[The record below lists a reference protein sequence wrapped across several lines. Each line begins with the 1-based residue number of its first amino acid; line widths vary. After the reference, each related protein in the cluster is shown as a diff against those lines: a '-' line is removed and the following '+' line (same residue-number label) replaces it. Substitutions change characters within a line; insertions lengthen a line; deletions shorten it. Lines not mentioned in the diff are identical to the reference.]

1 MAAFAPADPSDREAF
16 DERWRRIRESDDST
30 ALVIEVDGKVV
41 GSISSWTNEGER
53 EVTYWIGR
61 EHWGRGIATRA
72 LAEFLADVERT
83 RPIQASTADDN
94 VGSQRVLEKCGST
107 ALEYAAPSRPAEE
120 RSSTKSSSVSTPEG
134 RALVSQGLSTPSSP
148 GCSGGSRRT
157 VGDGA
162 AAVPEHRIP
171 SRLAR
176 WDAGVQLTVQVTP
189 PASEFHWSV

>member
-1 MAAFAPADPSDREAF
+1 MALLREVRDTDLDVLFSHWTDPEANRVAAFAPADPSDREAF

-94 VGSQRVLEKCGST
+94 VGSQRVLEKCGFH
-107 ALEYAAPSRPAEE
+107 RVGV
-120 RSSTKSSSVSTPEG
+120 R
-134 RALVSQGLSTPSSP
+134 RAFATSQGEELDE
-148 GCSGGSRRT
+148 
-157 VGDGA
+157 VFF
-162 AAVPEHRIP
+162 
-171 SRLAR
+171 RL
-176 WDAGVQLTVQVTP
+176 DA
-189 PASEFHWSV
+189 

>member
-1 MAAFAPADPSDREAF
+1 MALLREVRDTDLDVLFSHWTDPEANRVAAFAPADPSDREAF

-94 VGSQRVLEKCGST
+94 VGSQRVLEKCGFHRVGVRRAFAT
-107 ALEYAAPSRPAEE
+107 SRGEE
-120 RSSTKSSSVSTPEG
+120 LDEVFF
-134 RALVSQGLSTPSSP
+134 
-148 GCSGGSRRT
+148 
-157 VGDGA
+157 
-162 AAVPEHRIP
+162 
-171 SRLAR
+171 RL
-176 WDAGVQLTVQVTP
+176 DA
-189 PASEFHWSV
+189 

>member
-1 MAAFAPADPSDREAF
+1 VALLREVRDTDLDVLFSHWTDPEANRVAAFAPADPSDREAF

-94 VGSQRVLEKCGST
+94 VGSQRVLEKCGFHRVGVRRAFAT
-107 ALEYAAPSRPAEE
+107 SRGEE
-120 RSSTKSSSVSTPEG
+120 LDEVFF
-134 RALVSQGLSTPSSP
+134 
-148 GCSGGSRRT
+148 
-157 VGDGA
+157 
-162 AAVPEHRIP
+162 
-171 SRLAR
+171 RL
-176 WDAGVQLTVQVTP
+176 DA
-189 PASEFHWSV
+189 